1 MFMTILHVSFGIILS
16 IAAFEGAVWLNKRVR
31 TPLLNPLLVAVT
43 FIIIV
48 LTVFHIPLSD
58 YQAGAKVI
66 SYFLG
71 PATAVLAYSIYRQ
84 IAVLKRH
91 FIPILCG
98 CLAGSVT
105 SMLSSYGLCVL
116 FGMDKAIALS
126 TIPKSVTT
134 PIAMSISQELGGVAS
149 ITVAVVIASGIMGS
163 ILAPTLTRIFHVK
176 SPIAAGVAI
185 GTCSHAVG
193 TTKALEI
200 SELEGAMSGIAIGVA
215 GLITMIIALVYH
227 SLIG

>member
-1 MFMTILHVSFGIILS
+1 MLTTILHVAFGIVLS
-16 IAAFEGAVWLNKRVR
+16 IAAFEGAVVLNRHVR

-43 FIIIV
+43 FIIVI
-48 LTVFHIPLSD
+48 LTIFHIPLSE
-58 YQAGAKVI
+58 YQEGARVI
-66 SYFLG
+66 SFFLG

-84 IAVLKRH
+84 IAVLKKH
-91 FIPILCG
+91 FLPILAG
-98 CLAGSVT
+98 CLAGSIT

-134 PIAMSISQELGGVAS
+134 PIAMSISTELGGVAS

-163 ILAPTLTRIFHVK
+163 ILAPTLTRIFRVK

-185 GTCSHAVG
+185 GTCSHAIG
-193 TTKALEI
+193 TTKAMEI

>member
-1 MFMTILHVSFGIILS
+1 MGAVAHALFGIAISLV
-16 IAAFEGAVWLNKRVR
+16 AFQGAVLLNRKVR
-31 TPLLNPLLVAVT
+31 TPFLNPLLVAVT

-48 LTVFHIPLSD
+48 LSVFHIPLSD
-58 YQAGAKVI
+58 YQAGGQVI

-84 IAVLKRH
+84 IAVLKKH
-91 FIPILCG
+91 FVPILVG

-105 SMLSSYGLCVL
+105 SMVSAYALCRL
-116 FGMDKAIALS
+116 FGLDQAVAMS
-126 TIPKSVTT
+126 TVAKSVTT
-134 PIAMSISQELGGVAS
+134 PIAMSVSEELGGITS

-163 ILAPTLTRIFHVK
+163 ILAPTLIRLFKVK

-193 TTKALEI
+193 TTKAMEI
-200 SELEGAMSGIAIGVA
+200 GELEGAMSGIAIGVS
-215 GLITMIIALVYH
+215 GLLTMIIALVYH
-227 SLIG
+227 SLAG